1 LPSVDLNRIGSGVV
15 SIGAVVVSH
24 DSADDLPACLDALLG
39 AAGLARVL
47 VVDNVSRDRS
57 RDLVRGYDDPRV
69 VLVEE
74 RINSGFAGGCNRGF
88 RELDPGYEYLAFLN
102 PDVVVDPDCLE
113 MAVASLADDVGLAAV
128 APLLMRSDGKTVDS
142 VGQVLKPWTLEV
154 EDRGYGKPP
163 TPELNQPADVLSVCG
178 ALAVFRRQALQS
190 VADDDGPWAQH
201 FFCFWEDLE
210 LGWRLHNSGWRIRSC
225 PDAVASHR
233 RGAGAGSGEG
243 PLRWRRPPE
252 LEACI
257 LSNRWMTLIRH
268 LHPLDLLPRLPLLLL
283 WDPGLVAAGTAR
295 RPSLL
300 GHLRRRWP
308 MVMREWRKRS
318 RIRRRRLHELP

>member
-1 LPSVDLNRIGSGVV
+1 M

-24 DSADDLPACLDALLG
+24 NSAEDLPACLQSLSES
-39 AAGLARVL
+39 AGLDRVV
-47 VVDNVSRDRS
+47 VVDNQSRDNSREIVRS
-57 RDLVRGYDDPRV
+57 FDDPRIDLV
-69 VLVEE
+69 VEDS
-74 RINSGFAGGCNRGF
+74 NSGFAGGCNRGF
-88 RELDPGYEYLAFLN
+88 RELGLDHRWVAFLN
-102 PDVVVDPDCLE
+102 PDVVVTAGCLRRAADAIAADE
-113 MAVASLADDVGLAAV
+113 ELAGV
-128 APLLMRSDGKTVDS
+128 APMLMRSDGDTVDT
-142 VGQVLKPWTLEV
+142 VGQVLKRGTLEV
-154 EDRGYGKPP
+154 DDRGYGERP
-163 TPELNQPADVLSVCG
+163 TAQLRQPTDVLAACG
-178 ALAVFRRQALQS
+178 ALAVFRRQALAS

-210 LGWRLHNSGWRIRSC
+210 LGWRLNNSGWRIRSC
-225 PDAVASHR
+225 PDAVGSHR
-233 RGAGAGSGEG
+233 RGAGAGTGKG

-283 WDPGLVAAGTAR
+283 WDPGLVAAGAVR

-308 MVMREWRKRS
+308 MVMREWRDRRRDS
-318 RIRRRRLHELP
+318 RRRLHELP

>member
-1 LPSVDLNRIGSGVV
+1 M
-15 SIGAVVVSH
+15 
-24 DSADDLPACLDALLG
+24 
-39 AAGLARVL
+39 
-47 VVDNVSRDRS
+47 VVDNVSRDNS
-57 RDLVRGYDDPRV
+57 RELVRGCGDPRV

-74 RINSGFAGGCNRGF
+74 EINSGFAGGCNRGF
-88 RELDPGYEYLAFLN
+88 REFDPDVEYLAFLN
-102 PDVVVDPDCLE
+102 PDVVVQRDCLE
-113 MAVASLADDVGLAAV
+113 SAASALGEDDRLAAI
-128 APLLMRSDGKTVDS
+128 APLLMRSDGETVDTA
-142 VGQVLKPWTLEV
+142 GQLLKRWTLEV

-163 TPELNQPADVLSVCG
+163 TAELMQPTDVLSACG

-190 VADDDGPWAQH
+190 VADNHGPWAQH

-225 PDAVASHR
+225 PGAVASHR

-257 LSNRWMTLIRH
+257 LSNRWMTLLRH

-283 WDPGLVAAGTAR
+283 WDPGLVAAGAAR

-308 MVMREWRKRS
+308 MVMHEWRTRG
-318 RIRRRRLHELP
+318 RNRRRRLHELP